1 MTKYFHEEFAKEE
14 AELKISLEAS
24 RQAKAER
31 LKKEEQIEKFKQR
44 EEAERKAL
52 EEYSRKAREDEEE
65 WWDKIPDSDE
75 YGTTKHKQPTEGNH
89 IKKDAYDDRKKK

>member
-24 RQAKAER
+24 RRAKAER
-31 LKKEEQIEKFKQR
+31 QQKEK
-44 EEAERKAL
+44 
-52 EEYSRKAREDEEE
+52 D
-65 WWDKIPDSDE
+65 WWDKIPDSTE

>member
-31 LKKEEQIEKFKQR
+31 LKKEKEKK
-44 EEAERKAL
+44 
-52 EEYSRKAREDEEE
+52 E